1 MDKAHRIAGSLAATA
16 AGVLSRQSCGDMVK
30 IDLSVRNAEGVIN
43 TKAIREVPIG
53 MPPDAPAFRSARTC
67 LRVSRK
73 VSLSAST
80 NPANLPLSRQRTA
93 SGYCLGTRIWHPA
106 AIILNRLGRVN
117 RV

>member
-53 MPPDAPAFRSARTC
+53 MPPDAPGIQIRPHM
-67 LRVSRK
+67 
-73 VSLSAST
+73 
-80 NPANLPLSRQRTA
+80 PAGFTKSFAER
-93 SGYCLGTRIWHPA
+93 
-106 AIILNRLGRVN
+106 LNKSCELAVK
-117 RV
+117 